1 MLRIGRM
8 TLKKGRRWLPKKRA
22 VRKPAGLAGVMEG
35 SGSRK
40 IVLHTSES
48 DPGSIDGVVNW
59 IRGRNISYHLV
70 IDDKL
75 KKAVQLYPF
84 DKAARSLLNGGIN
97 NGVGC
102 NRSGAVCIQI
112 CVVGRAKDRPIDS
125 LSPWAVKL
133 IQDIADSWGV
143 PLRVR
148 YNWKRSSRRW
158 LNRSG
163 VFTHRGA
170 PGNNHG
176 DPGAFK
182 RRKLEAR
189 VKVPAA
195 PVKPA
200 QAVTEPSSP
209 TVASKKKRK
218 ARVTKNKDTKW
229 PTDKRLMRKIRK
241 LSRRSG
247 YRIHIRS
254 GYRSIEEQ
262 AALYRGYI
270 NGWPGYN
277 LAAPPGRSRHNYG
290 RAADMGWIGKDGKYR
305 SIGYSR
311 KCRRI
316 MRDLGLCLPVPGE
329 PWHTE
334 NGTTWRA

>member
-1 MLRIGRM
+1 MRKR
-8 TLKKGRRWLPKKRA
+8 KRWLPKGRA
-22 VRKPAGLAGVMEG
+22 SRRKASFAGVMEG

-48 DPGSIDGVVNW
+48 SPGSIDGVVNW
-59 IRGRNISYHLV
+59 IVGRNISYHLV

-97 NGVGC
+97 NGIGC

-112 CVVGRAKDRPIDS
+112 CVVGYAKDRPIDS

-133 IQDIADSWGV
+133 LRDIADSWGV
-143 PLRVR
+143 PLKVR
-148 YNWKRSSRRW
+148 KNPKRSVSNW

-163 VFTHRGA
+163 FFTHAGA
-170 PGNNHG
+170 PGNDHH
-176 DPGAFK
+176 DPGRFK
-182 RRKLEAR
+182 KRKLER
-189 VKVPAA
+189 RLSPSTST
-195 PVKPA
+195 VKPSE
-200 QAVTEPSSP
+200 AVTEPSSP
-209 TVASKKKRK
+209 TVAPKKKRK

-241 LSRRSG
+241 LSKRSG

-290 RAADMGWIGKDGKYR
+290 TAADMGWIGKDGKYR

-316 MRDLGLCLPVPGE
+316 MKDLKLCLPVPGE